1 MVVESF
7 ANVIAMS
14 MISTDSRPIKIA
26 IIAGEVSGDILG
38 ARLIQSLK
46 KHYPNA
52 VFEGIAGDEMQQA
65 GCESLYPMALLSIMG
80 YAEVL
85 PRLPKLLKMRKQ
97 LIQRWKEN
105 PPDLMI
111 GIDAPDFNLKIEK
124 ILHQAGITTAHYVSP
139 SVWAWKEGRVKKM
152 QGAMDLML
160 TLFPFEVDFYNKH
173 NVPAEFVGHPLA
185 DEIPLEA
192 NQLVARKELGL
203 NELGLNEKGFILAI
217 LPGSREGEIN
227 KLAPDFIKGAKAL
240 QQRHSDWQ
248 FIVPM
253 VNNKLEQ
260 QFDEIKQ
267 KLAPDLVIT
276 YINGQSRVVMEAA
289 DQILMAS
296 GTAVL
301 EGMLVGRPMV
311 AAYRV
316 APLTARIIRLFK
328 LIKSKYFTL
337 PNNLADDFLVP
348 ELIQEQLTPE
358 NIVLEIEKQ
367 FNQSPQQQENV
378 LSRFKEIHLQ
388 LKLNA
393 SERAA
398 KALYNLIEQKRS
410 NN

>member
-1 MVVESF
+1 L
-7 ANVIAMS
+7 
-14 MISTDSRPIKIA
+14 STPAINSSPLNIA

-52 VFEGIAGDEMQQA
+52 TFEGIAGDEMQQA
-65 GCESLYPMALLSIMG
+65 GCQSLYPMELLSIMG

-85 PRLPKLLKMRKQ
+85 PRLPKLLKTRKA
-97 LIQRWKEN
+97 LIQRWQAN

-124 ILHQAGITTAHYVSP
+124 VLYQAGIRTAHYVSP
-139 SVWAWKEGRVKKM
+139 SIWAWKEGRVKKM

-160 TLFPFEVDFYNKH
+160 TLFPFEVDFYKKH

-185 DEIPLEA
+185 DEIPLEP
-192 NQLVARKELGL
+192 NQIAARRKLGL
-203 NELGLNEKGFILAI
+203 QEQGFILAI
-217 LPGSREGEIN
+217 LPGSRQGEIS
-227 KLAPDFIKGAKAL
+227 KLAPDFIKGANLL
-240 QQRHSDWQ
+240 QKKHPDWQ
-248 FIVPM
+248 FVVPM
-253 VNNKLEQ
+253 VNKELEQ

-267 KLAPDLVIT
+267 SIAPKLSIT
-276 YINGQSRVVMEAA
+276 YINGQSRIVMEAA

-301 EGMLVGRPMV
+301 EGMLIGRPMV

-316 APLTARIIRLFK
+316 APVTVRIIRLFK

-337 PNNLADDFLVP
+337 PNNLADDYLVP
-348 ELIQEQLTPE
+348 ELIQEELTPE
-358 NIVLEIEKQ
+358 NIVLEVEKQ
-367 FNQSPQQQENV
+367 FHQSAEAREKV
-378 LSRFKEIHLQ
+378 LTRFKEIHCQ
-388 LKLNA
+388 LKQNA

-398 KALYNLIEQKRS
+398 LALYNLIERNRG
-410 NN
+410 NNNA